1 MKMYRLLIVFCAW
14 CMIDGIAN
22 AKTTFLP
29 DWMDSDLTTKKFD
42 GNPNQDEDFCAES
55 GLYHKATSCPAPK
68 IFDEFCPYD
77 DGWIS
82 DCYCPDIFANTCSA
96 PYRGDERKTDG
107 RTGYASCDDKWVA
120 CCDTTCPGNTSLTDP
135 GGCGGST
142 VNACGDTCYYPY
154 EPCCEPLADE
164 TNCKY
169 GEEICSDGCDG
180 TRTCCKACEPLVD
193 VDVSTCEYGTVSC
206 DDGCGGTRQCCGTC
220 TPLSSVKSEDCD
232 WGTKSCSDGCDGTR
246 TCCKSCEDNGGSS
259 SCTGQTSKCGENQTE
274 VSSCM
279 NCSGTKLYTCEDNN
293 SPEECT
299 IPCIVGNIYYSDGT
313 CSADVLSDKTA
324 IGVVVKDYELI
335 IATSL
340 KNTGWGEFGTVVSG
354 VSETIVTN
362 TAKTDYAGRSNTAAI
377 MAHYNGNSSATTFAA
392 VHCYNYTTAE
402 TSKGQWYLPSAG
414 EVYYYLYKNYAKVKA
429 AWDKLGVSVP
439 NSLFWS
445 STEYDNYGAWY
456 INSANGTLDFYSK
469 YNVSGNYRTAG
480 CFAPIGGCFEV
491 CSAEYKNV
499 CTGVGYDK
507 GIGDACGGYYKSCE
521 CSEGYVWNGSIC
533 VANCIEGGDPSDTSC
548 VVGNIYYSDGTC
560 SACIVSGKTP
570 VGVVT
575 KDNELVMNKAILMKW
590 ADDSVDLSS
599 LSNLDSNSAK
609 TDMKGKANT
618 KAIVNHYGE
627 NISGVA
633 GVYCYN
639 YAPSGMESS
648 KNKWY
653 LPAAG
658 ELYNYLSPNYTKLN
672 NAYTK
677 LEWQYLSKSAS
688 SNMYSSSEKSATSVW
703 VMHPQLTD
711 VSSAAKSNNIG
722 VVCYLPIGE
731 NADNNG
737 DEDDCVDGGDENC
750 TGSTSC
756 TYGYSSSC
764 KTCSGTTLYVCN
776 ECADGGSKTCTGQAT
791 KCGENQTEVSSCM
804 NCSGT
809 KLYTC
814 EDKPAEATC
823 SGNSECVVGAIYYTD
838 GTCCSEL
845 ISLKSVAGVVV
856 KDYKLVMWSKQ
867 LSSKWSSKKEDLS
880 VLTNYS
886 SSVPDYQAKSDY
898 FGSSNT
904 AAIVE
909 YYGSSATDNAAVV
922 CYNYAPEG
930 MEASKTKWYMPA
942 TGELY
947 EYVHTNYPILA
958 STYIDLLG
966 WSKFDSSFWSS
977 TEKSSSYAWE
987 VYSAGDSLYDYD
999 KTYSQSLGCFLAIN
1013 ASAASKTCQTSSCVV
1028 GSIYYSDKTCSSCL
1042 ISSKT
1047 PVGIVVKDNDL
1058 VVALN
1063 IAQMEW
1069 TGRTSVSGITNDTYA
1084 SEAKTRYNG
1093 KENTTKIVT
1102 QYGANATEYAGVYC
1116 YNYAPNGMSSSKGS
1130 WYLPDVGEL
1139 NDYLYANYAKV
1150 KKGWNQT
1157 NTKVP
1162 HSDFWSSA
1170 QRYAGDAWY
1179 VNVVS
1184 GNINYVAKSYDYSV
1198 GCFLKI

>member
-1 MKMYRLLIVFCAW
+1 MFKEEMAMMMWRLLVIFFVGCIFY
-14 CMIDGIAN
+14 DTAN

-82 DCYCPDIFANTCSA
+82 DCYCPDIFANNCSA

-169 GEEICSDGCDG
+169 GEETCSDGCDG

-206 DDGCGGTRQCCGTC
+206 DDGCGGTRTCCKACEPLVDVDVSNCEYGTVSCDDVCGGTRKCCGTC

-259 SCTGQTSKCGENQTE
+259 SCTGQVSKCGENQTE
-274 VSSCM
+274 VSTCM
-279 NCSGTKLYTCEDNN
+279 NCSGTKLY
-293 SPEECT
+293 
-299 IPCIVGNIYYSDGT
+299 I
-313 CSADVLSDKTA
+313 
-324 IGVVVKDYELI
+324 
-335 IATSL
+335 
-340 KNTGWGEFGTVVSG
+340 
-354 VSETIVTN
+354 
-362 TAKTDYAGRSNTAAI
+362 
-377 MAHYNGNSSATTFAA
+377 
-392 VHCYNYTTAE
+392 
-402 TSKGQWYLPSAG
+402 
-414 EVYYYLYKNYAKVKA
+414 
-429 AWDKLGVSVP
+429 
-439 NSLFWS
+439 
-445 STEYDNYGAWY
+445 
-456 INSANGTLDFYSK
+456 
-469 YNVSGNYRTAG
+469 
-480 CFAPIGGCFEV
+480 
-491 CSAEYKNV
+491 
-499 CTGVGYDK
+499 
-507 GIGDACGGYYKSCE
+507 
-521 CSEGYVWNGSIC
+521 
-533 VANCIEGGDPSDTSC
+533 
-548 VVGNIYYSDGTC
+548 
-560 SACIVSGKTP
+560 
-570 VGVVT
+570 
-575 KDNELVMNKAILMKW
+575 
-590 ADDSVDLSS
+590 
-599 LSNLDSNSAK
+599 
-609 TDMKGKANT
+609 
-618 KAIVNHYGE
+618 
-627 NISGVA
+627 
-633 GVYCYN
+633 
-639 YAPSGMESS
+639 
-648 KNKWY
+648 
-653 LPAAG
+653 
-658 ELYNYLSPNYTKLN
+658 
-672 NAYTK
+672 
-677 LEWQYLSKSAS
+677 
-688 SNMYSSSEKSATSVW
+688 
-703 VMHPQLTD
+703 
-711 VSSAAKSNNIG
+711 
-722 VVCYLPIGE
+722 
-731 NADNNG
+731 
-737 DEDDCVDGGDENC
+737 
-750 TGSTSC
+750 
-756 TYGYSSSC
+756 
-764 KTCSGTTLYVCN
+764 
-776 ECADGGSKTCTGQAT
+776 
-791 KCGENQTEVSSCM
+791 
-804 NCSGT
+804 
-809 KLYTC
+809 C
-814 EDKPAEATC
+814 EDKPEEAAC

-845 ISLKSVAGVVV
+845 ISSKSVAGVVV

-867 LSSKWSSKKEDLS
+867 LSSKWNSKKEDLS
-880 VLTNYS
+880 VLTNYT

-898 FGSSNT
+898 SGKSNT
-904 AAIVE
+904 AAIVG

-930 MEASKTKWYMPA
+930 MEDSKTKWYMPA

-958 STYIDLLG
+958 STYVDLLG

-999 KTYSQSLGCFLAIN
+999 KTYSQSLGCFLEIN
-1013 ASAASKTCQTSSCVV
+1013 ASSASKTCQISSCVV

-1047 PVGIVVKDNDL
+1047 PVGIVVKDNDV

-1102 QYGANATEYAGVYC
+1102 QYGASATEYAGVYC

-1170 QRYAGDAWY
+1170 QRYGGDAWH

-1184 GNINYVAKSYDYSV
+1184 GNVSYVSKSYDYSV